1 MTSNVDHEEIG
12 RFDRIAAT
20 WWDPD
25 GEMAPLHVI
34 NPVRARYIEQAA
46 GTLKGKAAVDVGCG
60 GGLLSEALAAR
71 GATVTGID
79 LAEDVLD
86 AARAH
91 LKKSKL
97 EVDYRA
103 VPAETLAE
111 EKPGAFDLVTCLEM
125 LEHVPDPAS
134 VVAACAR
141 LARPGAPVVFSTINR
156 NPKAFAL
163 AIVAAEYVLG
173 LLPRGTHDYAKLIR
187 PSELDRWARA
197 AGLDVVEI
205 RGLTYN
211 PLLKTAQLSDDCDVN
226 YLMLCNKGVRS
237 HFGAARSA
245 GGVG

>member
-1 MTSNVDHEEIG
+1 MSRNVDAAEIA
-12 RFDRIAAT
+12 RFEQVAAR
-20 WWDPD
+20 WWDPA
-25 GEMAPLHVI
+25 GEMAPLHVL

-46 GTLKGKAAVDVGCG
+46 GTLAGKAAVDIGCG

-71 GATVTGID
+71 GAAVTGID
-79 LAEDVLD
+79 LAEEVLA

-91 LKKSKL
+91 LKQSKL
-97 EVDYRA
+97 KVDYRA
-103 VPAETLAE
+103 VAAEALAAEQPA
-111 EKPGAFDLVTCLEM
+111 AFDLVTCLEM

-141 LARPGAPVVFSTINR
+141 LAKPGAPVVFSTINR
-156 NPKAFAL
+156 NPKAYAL

-187 PSELDRWARA
+187 PSELARWAEA

-211 PLLKTAQLSDDCDVN
+211 PLMKTAQLSDDCDVN
-226 YLMLCNKGVRS
+226 YLMLCRKP
-237 HFGAARSA
+237 
-245 GGVG
+245 

>member
-1 MTSNVDHEEIG
+1 MSNVDSSEISK
-12 RFDRIAAT
+12 FDAIAAR
-20 WWDPD
+20 WWDPN

-34 NPVRARYIEQAA
+34 NPVRARYIEAAA
-46 GTLKGKAAVDVGCG
+46 GKLQGKTAVDIGCG

-71 GATVTGID
+71 GASVTGID

-91 LKKSKL
+91 LNVSNLK
-97 EVDYRA
+97 VDYRA
-103 VPAETLAE
+103 VPAETLAD
-111 EKPGAFDLVTCLEM
+111 EKPASMDLVCCLEM
-125 LEHVPDPAS
+125 LEHVPDPGA
-134 VVAACAR
+134 VVAACAK

-156 NPKAFAL
+156 NPKAYAL

-197 AGLDVVEI
+197 AGLEVVEI
-205 RGLTYN
+205 KGLTYN

-226 YLMLCNKGVRS
+226 YLMLCRKPPVSSR
-237 HFGAARSA
+237 GA
-245 GGVG
+245 

>member
-1 MTSNVDHEEIG
+1 MSTNVDAGEIAQ
-12 RFDRIAAT
+12 FDRVAAR
-20 WWDPD
+20 WWDPN

-34 NPVRARYIEQAA
+34 NPVRARYIEAAA
-46 GTLKGKAAVDVGCG
+46 GTLEGKAAVDIGCG

-91 LKKSKL
+91 LKVSKL
-97 EVDYRA
+97 KVDYRA
-103 VPAETLAE
+103 VPAEALAD

-125 LEHVPDPAS
+125 LEHVPDPAA
-134 VVAACAR
+134 VVAACAK

-156 NPKAFAL
+156 NPKAYAL

-187 PSELDRWARA
+187 PSELARWAKA
-197 AGLDVVEI
+197 AGLEVTEV
-205 RGLTYN
+205 RGITYN
-211 PLLKTAQLSDDCDVN
+211 PLLKTAALSDDCDVN
-226 YLMLCNKGVRS
+226 YLMLCRKP
-237 HFGAARSA
+237 
-245 GGVG
+245 

>member
-1 MTSNVDHEEIG
+1 MSGNVDAAEIA
-12 RFDRIAAT
+12 RFDQIAAR
-20 WWDPD
+20 WWDPR

-46 GTLKGKAAVDVGCG
+46 GALAGKTAVDIGCG

-71 GATVTGID
+71 GATVTGVD
-79 LAEDVLD
+79 LAEDVLA

-91 LKKSKL
+91 LKVSKL
-97 EVDYRA
+97 KVDYRA
-103 VPAETLAE
+103 VAAEALAAE
-111 EKPGAFDLVTCLEM
+111 QPGAFDLVTCLEM

-134 VVAACAR
+134 VVAACAT

-156 NPKAFAL
+156 NPKAWTL

-187 PSELDRWARA
+187 PSELARWAEA
-197 AGLDVVEI
+197 AGLEVMEI

-226 YLMLCNKGVRS
+226 YLMLCKR
-237 HFGAARSA
+237 RKE
-245 GGVG
+245 

>member
-1 MTSNVDHEEIG
+1 VARQDPAFAMSTNVDAGEIAQ
-12 RFDRIAAT
+12 FDRVAAR
-20 WWDPD
+20 WWDPN

-34 NPVRARYIEQAA
+34 NPVRARYIEAAA
-46 GTLKGKAAVDVGCG
+46 GTLEGKAAVDIGCG

-91 LKKSKL
+91 LKVSKL
-97 EVDYRA
+97 KVDYRA
-103 VPAETLAE
+103 VPAETLAD

-125 LEHVPDPAS
+125 LEHVPDPAA

-141 LARPGAPVVFSTINR
+141 LARAGAPVVFSTINR
-156 NPKAFAL
+156 NPKAYAL

-187 PSELDRWARA
+187 PSELARWAKA
-197 AGLDVVEI
+197 AGLEVTEV
-205 RGLTYN
+205 RGITYN
-211 PLLKTAQLSDDCDVN
+211 PLLKTAALSDDCDVN
-226 YLMLCNKGVRS
+226 YLMLCRKP
-237 HFGAARSA
+237 
-245 GGVG
+245 